1 MSICG
6 EIWQAAQPVVAR
18 RLGGS
23 AHGIRH
29 LIRHGAHHAAH
40 AVSGSAV
47 KIVACTIVGIGTALP
62 LGPGMAPGTR
72 DAGMSD
78 PSAAA
83 AAIPGAANGLSGA
96 RQLPASTPAAAADAP
111 SIGWLV
117 ARTPDSSSP
126 ESGMPA
132 FDPSGPAADPDD
144 PVTLLPEAGSPPG
157 GVSGGGHEQVPEPSA
172 ILLLL
177 SALAGLA
184 LTRLTKIQGKA
195 KRVRPR

>member
-1 MSICG
+1 
-6 EIWQAAQPVVAR
+6 
-18 RLGGS
+18 
-23 AHGIRH
+23 
-29 LIRHGAHHAAH
+29 
-40 AVSGSAV
+40 
-47 KIVACTIVGIGTALP
+47 
-62 LGPGMAPGTR
+62 
-72 DAGMSD
+72 
-78 PSAAA
+78 
-83 AAIPGAANGLSGA
+83 
-96 RQLPASTPAAAADAP
+96 
-111 SIGWLV
+111 
-117 ARTPDSSSP
+117 
-126 ESGMPA
+126 MPA